1 VIVLGVDAVH
11 GKVRL
16 ALAQFRRLVEALEE
30 RTAGEV
36 AVDKRVRRYPDSGPG
51 GEVPVIIVGFV
62 QEVEAV

>member
-36 AVDKRVRRYPDSGPG
+36 AVDNEFEDILIQARV
-51 GEVPVIIVGFV
+51 GEV
-62 QEVEAV
+62 Q